1 MFCQF
6 LLYRKV
12 TESYIY
18 KYTFFFLHYPPSCS
32 QGVPVVA
39 QRVKNPNSIHED
51 AGSTPGFT
59 QRVKDPVLP

>member
-1 MFCQF
+1 M
-6 LLYRKV
+6 